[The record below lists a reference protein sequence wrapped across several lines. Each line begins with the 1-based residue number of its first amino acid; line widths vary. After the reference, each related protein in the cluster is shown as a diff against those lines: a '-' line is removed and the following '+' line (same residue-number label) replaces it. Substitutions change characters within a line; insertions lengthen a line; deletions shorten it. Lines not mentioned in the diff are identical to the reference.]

1 MQKYIKAGTAHVAVG
16 DALKKD
22 DIRKVLTASTY
33 DFILFSIGASADSD
47 LSLSSSLAHLPTL
60 PPRHTGLIFKLP
72 VPTINPPDLC
82 GSSMRVFLKV
92 FRTMPEEVK
101 ATKLIVISSS
111 GLGRK
116 GHEALPLLMKPMYG
130 WMLQVPHVD
139 KLVTERL
146 IGRAAGQPTWGE
158 DSPAEADEVD
168 EQPWLSVAVIRPA
181 FLTDGECQGDD
192 ITAVSKRAC
201 GGRSRERPSQPK
213 VSRYR
218 HTEFLT
224 ICLDSYTVGMGQHGA
239 TAPCKNWDE
248 NLSLKNTLFPLQYL
262 AMRTRTVAPAHLK
275 TTPNSAIYLS

>member
-1 MQKYIKAGTAHVAVG
+1 VQKYIKAGTAHVAVG

-139 KLVTERL
+139 KLVMERL

-168 EQPWLSVAVIRPA
+168 EQPWLNVAVIRPA
-181 FLTDGECQGDD
+181 FLTDGECQGENDKKRRPGKQPYRVGELLPSAYIIARKD
-192 ITAVSKRAC
+192 IAHFITEQVIPQFDKYKGRAVD
-201 GGRSRERPSQPK
+201 
-213 VSRYR
+213 VSY
-218 HTEFLT
+218 
-224 ICLDSYTVGMGQHGA
+224 
-239 TAPCKNWDE
+239 
-248 NLSLKNTLFPLQYL
+248 
-262 AMRTRTVAPAHLK
+262 
-275 TTPNSAIYLS
+275 